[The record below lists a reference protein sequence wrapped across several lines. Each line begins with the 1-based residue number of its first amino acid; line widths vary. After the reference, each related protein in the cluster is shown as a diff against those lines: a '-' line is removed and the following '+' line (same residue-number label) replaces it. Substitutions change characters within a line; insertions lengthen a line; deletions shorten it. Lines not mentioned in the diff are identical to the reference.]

1 MSNTV
6 LADVH
11 NARLGRDHLLADAK
25 QRELLSLRCFSA
37 AHERCR
43 RHGEGQRARRAPS
56 GTPRCDPV
64 GTAGY
69 AGMHDPSCKFRDMVN
84 EHLIPPPTGLNSS
97 GNPGGKVIRAGQSA
111 AKVGNFIGVCSISNS
126 FATVH

>member
-11 NARLGRDHLLADAK
+11 HARLGSDHLLADAK

-43 RHGEGQRARRAPS
+43 RHGEGQRARRIPS
-56 GTPRCDPV
+56 SASRYDPG
-64 GTAGY
+64 GTARY
-69 AGMHDPSCKFRDMVN
+69 AGAHDPTRKLRDMVN
-84 EHLIPPPTGLNSS
+84 RHLIPPPTGLNSS

-126 FATVH
+126 FARVC